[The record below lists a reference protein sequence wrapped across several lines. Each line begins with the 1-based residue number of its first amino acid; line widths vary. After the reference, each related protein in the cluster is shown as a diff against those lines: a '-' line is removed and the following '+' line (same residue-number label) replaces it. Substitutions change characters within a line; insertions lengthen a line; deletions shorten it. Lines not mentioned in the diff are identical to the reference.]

1 MPLSLIQVVLGMSF
15 ALVWVFI
22 GTMILRDG
30 QFAVRGEHDADSTR
44 SASARKSSASPRAQE
59 RIGPARQQ
67 ARRRRSSAA

>member
-30 QFAVRGEHDADSTR
+30 QFAVRGEHEADSTQ
-44 SASARKSSASPRAQE
+44 SANRRKSPASPRRQKK
-59 RIGPARQQ
+59 IGLARQQ
-67 ARRRRSSAA
+67 VCRKRSSAA